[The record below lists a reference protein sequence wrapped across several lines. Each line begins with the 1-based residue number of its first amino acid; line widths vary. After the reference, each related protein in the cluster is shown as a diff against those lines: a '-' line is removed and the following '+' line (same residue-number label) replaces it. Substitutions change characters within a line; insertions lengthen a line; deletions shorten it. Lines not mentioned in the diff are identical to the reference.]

1 MPNTS
6 RAAERRHIAAPRL
19 MFEDSEFPAL
29 TRWANE
35 ITPLRGW
42 ITDNDMHL
50 VLAFALKLVIDHNT
64 GSAATPA
71 FKFEHVP
78 SPSKTAAKVTVI
90 AGTPDRGSADVSALV
105 DGLTPTIE
113 DEPGANLFF
122 AANSWGGRI
131 RLDLGEVK
139 DVTEI
144 RSYSWH
150 PDSRAPQVYY
160 VYGSDGTSPTFD
172 PAPGTKKDLASCGW
186 KQLAFVDTRP
196 KSGDADRTP
205 GASTPS
211 AITDTDGS
219 LGRYRYLLFDVF
231 ETESEDVWGNTFYSE
246 ISIR

>member
-1 MPNTS
+1 MNL
-6 RAAERRHIAAPRL
+6 A
-19 MFEDSEFPAL
+19 
-29 TRWANE
+29 
-35 ITPLRGW
+35 
-42 ITDNDMHL
+42 
-50 VLAFALKLVIDHNT
+50 LAFALKLVIDHNI
-64 GSAATPA
+64 GAAATPK
-71 FKFEHVP
+71 FHFEHVA
-78 SPSKTAAKVTVI
+78 SPSTTAAKVTVI

-105 DGLTPTIE
+105 DGLTPTVE

-131 RLDLGEVK
+131 RFDLGETK

-160 VYGSDGTSPTFD
+160 VYGSDGTSPNFD

-196 KSGDADRTP
+196 KSGDA
-205 GASTPS
+205 GGQYAVSL
-211 AITDTDGS
+211 TDTDGS

-246 ISIR
+246 ISVLTK